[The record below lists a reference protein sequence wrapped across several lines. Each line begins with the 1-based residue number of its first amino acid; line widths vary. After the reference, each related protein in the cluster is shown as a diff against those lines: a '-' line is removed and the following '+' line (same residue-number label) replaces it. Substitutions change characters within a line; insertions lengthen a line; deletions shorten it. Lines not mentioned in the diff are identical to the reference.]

1 MAATGRLNTHL
12 SQGIYC
18 FVWVGF
24 QQLLFW
30 LILVLLDTLKPKLWG
45 PVWRRSQSSKS
56 SMPYTT
62 RQVQM
67 SPNWLQCTVLSW
79 SSSPSSHL
87 NIFLVRCPVIYECY
101 SHATPINPTCKILQ
115 VMLVAICH
123 CTIAWVGMKLSTYCQ
138 FNICCV
144 TQWAPK
150 KHSVKIANQPVSN
163 PKRIIEHWWFLVLSP
178 FNNGSLH
185 YNLHARRCIAL
196 FPAVLFA
203 FGQQGIQ
210 FLESH
215 LLSDRGWRARRS
227 KMKQEHQVFQ
237 SDLSQK
243 VKGEL
248 QFWNWG
254 VTLKRLLQFFLC
266 VNVSL
271 RHFPRHLQS
280 CRILRRRRNSRA
292 SSSRS
297 PHSKATLGAHWVG
310 QLRSS
315 MQEEWISPPKGLD
328 ILLHSTE
335 AFFKVR
341 TWINRIIDISSINSR
356 MYSIWPT

>member
-18 FVWVGF
+18 FVYWVGF
-24 QQLLFW
+24 KQLLG

-87 NIFLVRCPVIYECY
+87 NIFLVRYPVIYECY

-123 CTIAWVGMKLSTYCQ
+123 CTIAWMGMKLSTYCQ

-144 TQWAPK
+144 TMGPK
-150 KHSVKIANQPVSN
+150 KTLRKNCKSTREQSQKNHWALVVSGLKSIQQWISSLQPPCTRVYRLVSGG
-163 PKRIIEHWWFLVLSP
+163 PLCVWPARHPVPRESSP
-178 FNNGSLH
+178 FESRL
-185 YNLHARRCIAL
+185 AC
-196 FPAVLFA
+196 
-203 FGQQGIQ
+203 QT
-210 FLESH
+210 LENET
-215 LLSDRGWRARRS
+215 RRS
-227 KMKQEHQVFQ
+227 GFSKWPFSK
-237 SDLSQK
+237 SQRWAAILE
-243 VKGEL
+243 VEGWL
-248 QFWNWG
+248 WRGFCNIFY
-254 VTLKRLLQFFLC
+254 VYA
-266 VNVSL
+266 SL
-271 RHFPRHLQS
+271 RHSPRHLRS

-315 MQEEWISPPKGLD
+315 MQEEWISPPKGSD

-335 AFFKVR
+335 AIFKVR
-341 TWINRIIDISSINSR
+341 T
-356 MYSIWPT
+356 